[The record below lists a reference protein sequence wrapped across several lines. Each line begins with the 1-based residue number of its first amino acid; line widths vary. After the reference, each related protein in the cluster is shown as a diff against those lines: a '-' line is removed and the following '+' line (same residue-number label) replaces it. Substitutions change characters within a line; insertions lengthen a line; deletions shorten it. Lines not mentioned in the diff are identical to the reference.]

1 MAETATPT
9 ATPNNSAAPSAAV
22 TSTPAQHSAA
32 PNAAAPNAAALNAPA
47 HETQTKP
54 TGDAAQHNATQPKKK
69 KEGGIRRIIMPVL
82 FFGVLIFAANYGYH
96 KYVFGQNHEET
107 DDAQVDGNIDPVLP
121 RIAGYVT
128 AVYVNDNQRVKD
140 GEMLVKLDTA
150 DLLLK
155 VSAAQAAYQ
164 NAEAAV
170 KVAQANVFTSQVN
183 VRKTHLDL
191 ERDTRLLAAAAITQ
205 QQYDLTKASAE
216 AADAMLAATT
226 DQITVAQS
234 VVGQKHVEIEQAQLQ
249 LSYTTI
255 RAPWGGLISR
265 KSVQVGQFVQ
275 VGQPLMAVTENDS
288 IWVTANFKETQV
300 SDIKPGQP
308 VDVQIDA
315 YPDVVFHGRVQ
326 SFAAATGARFS
337 LLPPDNATGNF
348 VKVVQRVPVKI
359 LLESKPNPNA
369 PLRPGMSVNAVVT
382 TK

>member
-32 PNAAAPNAAALNAPA
+32 PNAAAPNAAALNVPA

-54 TGDAAQHNATQPKKK
+54 TGDAAQHNAKQPKKK

-191 ERDTRLLAAAAITQ
+191 ERDTRLLAAAAISQKQVQKQPTQ
-205 QQYDLTKASAE
+205 CLLRQQIRSPLRN
-216 AADAMLAATT
+216 
-226 DQITVAQS
+226 QS
-234 VVGQKHVEIEQAQLQ
+234 LDKSMSRSSKHSCNFRIQLFAH
-249 LSYTTI
+249 
-255 RAPWGGLISR
+255 RG
-265 KSVQVGQFVQ
+265 V
-275 VGQPLMAVTENDS
+275 DS
-288 IWVTANFKETQV
+288 
-300 SDIKPGQP
+300 S
-308 VDVQIDA
+308 
-315 YPDVVFHGRVQ
+315 HGRVCK
-326 SFAAATGARFS
+326 SGS
-337 LLPPDNATGNF
+337 SCKLGNH
-348 VKVVQRVPVKI
+348 
-359 LLESKPNPNA
+359 
-369 PLRPGMSVNAVVT
+369 
-382 TK
+382 